1 MKQGSDV
8 PALLGDD
15 KMDILDQVTEKCKG
29 QRIRDFTFQIG
40 EYPEQESRIMKLK
53 DAMALC
59 NEPHYGES
67 LIGQE
72 I

>member
-1 MKQGSDV
+1 ME
-8 PALLGDD
+8 L
-15 KMDILDQVTEKCKG
+15 LDQVTKKCIV

-40 EYPEQESRIMKLK
+40 EHPGSGSRIMKLK
-53 DAMALC
+53 DAILLC

>member
-1 MKQGSDV
+1 ME
-8 PALLGDD
+8 L
-15 KMDILDQVTEKCKG
+15 LDQVTKKCTV
-29 QRIRDFTFQIG
+29 QRIRDFTFRIG
-40 EYPEQESRIMKLK
+40 EHPGQESRIMKLK

>member
-1 MKQGSDV
+1 ME
-8 PALLGDD
+8 L
-15 KMDILDQVTEKCKG
+15 LDQVTKKCKG
-29 QRIRDFTFQIG
+29 QRIRDFTFEIKERPG
-40 EYPEQESRIMKLK
+40 QESRIMKLK
-53 DAMALC
+53 DAMELC

>member
-1 MKQGSDV
+1 MIDN
-8 PALLGDD
+8 
-15 KMDILDQVTEKCKG
+15 ILDQVTKKCTG
-29 QRIRDFTFQIG
+29 QRIRDFTFGIG
-40 EYPEQESRIMKLK
+40 AHPDQKTKIMKLK